1 MIGTRAPVEHRASK
15 TSPSGLGNSQK
26 LGRNNTRRWQLTGPK
41 RITKFAFWNQQRSLQ
56 HPDQQEQVRLQ
67 LERLGIDVCGLAG
80 AWQHDTGLYPLGAE
94 RLGAPPC
101 SYLWS
106 GMAAGSGQRRGNAPY
121 GVGLALLRTAASSLS
136 EWTAVSNR
144 LLVARFRG
152 TVNTTVVVAYA
163 PHSGQSTARKAFF
176 RDLQRALGCVS
187 GMDFLI
193 VLGDFNSKVGSAA
206 SAAAS
211 ASYGGSLG
219 LHGVGS
225 RNPCGEELLRFA
237 SRNRMAVTNTFFQHK
252 PVHKFTHRS
261 SLPAT
266 GSQRLASGLH
276 CLDYVLVR
284 RQWLSSIRDVRVRAG
299 ANPGWAVSDHH
310 LVVATVKLKLLPP
323 KRPARQ
329 QRYNRRALQTDG
341 TRDAFVAEVATRLA
355 AQPIWG
361 APTVRDAAATA
372 AAAALAE
379 AEVARFLETLPT
391 PPLPPPSQVQPQAPP
406 LPPPPQANPLAPPLP
421 PPSQVQPLA
430 PPLPPLPQVNPLAPP
445 ERSVDALFAAYSE
458 AVVQAAYATLPPER
472 HERSGPWMSDGT
484 LQLIDERQQTME
496 RVMQLMAQQRVLLHA
511 AGRTR
516 QQTQWLCDQQQH
528 LAVALAEQHLLLK
541 QQRKGIRHATRSDKR
556 RYSAKL
562 AARVQSA
569 AKEGDAP
576 AFWGFVNQASK
587 PLQHR
592 QQQCGI
598 VGADGRVHAGHE
610 QQAEA
615 FAAHFQQV
623 LGSGQ
628 PVAAHTLESISAAP
642 NLEQLPAPTLAEVA
656 VAVQRLKRGRA
667 LDADGLSAELVQAAG
682 GEGTA
687 ALFLLVQQAWLHG
700 MPAAVKRSE
709 LIPLHKKGD
718 RTQPANYRGI
728 QLISIVR
735 KVIALVVSVRLTAWA
750 EEHLVE
756 YQCGF
761 RPRRSCADQ
770 LFSLR
775 QLSDLAHQR
784 QHRLHICFVD
794 LQRAFDSISRPAL
807 WAVLRARGM
816 AEQLVLI
823 LQDLHTGTSCS
834 VRVGS
839 SHSRSFDTPWGVQQ
853 GDPIAGL
860 LFNIYI
866 DHVVREALATA
877 EQAAEAQGVQLGV
890 RLEHSI
896 HGNGRFWDPPGDT
909 SQLTLPLLLLAD
921 DLAAIASTATG
932 LALFMEHF
940 STACQRWGL
949 VISPTKTECMVVDGR
964 ERMSESSSREATRC
978 QLCQSL
984 GQEASMLLC
993 DCCDQGWHLACL
1005 PEPLSAVPAGDWF
1018 CSACT
1023 EAAAAS
1029 GGSQHISSAAPIRI
1043 LVGGKQL
1050 EWVRQFKYLGSQ
1062 FSSAGSLEAELVRRT
1077 QQATAAFQQLSG
1089 SLWRQKCI
1097 DTSVKM
1103 QVYRALISQVL
1114 LYGSHCWSLSAA
1126 QLEGLEVLQRHHL
1139 RRILGVKISDR
1150 VSNEALLQLCSQPT
1164 VATQLRKRR
1173 GHWIGHVL
1181 RMGDDRLAKQLLYSF
1196 LPGRRR
1202 RGRQPQSI
1210 VNQFAADVQGALDIQ
1225 QLRDVSEQAADKNA
1239 WNGLFISN

>member
-391 PPLPPPSQVQPQAPP
+391 PPLPPPF
-406 LPPPPQANPLAPPLP
+406 
-421 PPSQVQPLA
+421 QVQPLA

-516 QQTQWLCDQQQH
+516 QQTQRLCDQQQH

-642 NLEQLPAPTLAEVA
+642 NLEQLPAPTIAEVA

-667 LDADGLSAELVQAAG
+667 LDADGLSAELVQAAV

-896 HGNGRFWDPPGDT
+896 HGKGRFWDPPGDT

>member
-1 MIGTRAPVEHRASK
+1 
-15 TSPSGLGNSQK
+15 
-26 LGRNNTRRWQLTGPK
+26 
-41 RITKFAFWNQQRSLQ
+41 
-56 HPDQQEQVRLQ
+56 
-67 LERLGIDVCGLAG
+67 
-80 AWQHDTGLYPLGAE
+80 
-94 RLGAPPC
+94 
-101 SYLWS
+101 
-106 GMAAGSGQRRGNAPY
+106 MAAGSGQRRGNAPY

-391 PPLPPPSQVQPQAPP
+391 PPLPPPF
-406 LPPPPQANPLAPPLP
+406 
-421 PPSQVQPLA
+421 QVQPLA

-516 QQTQWLCDQQQH
+516 QQTQRLCDQQQH

-667 LDADGLSAELVQAAG
+667 LDADGLSAELVQAAV

-896 HGNGRFWDPPGDT
+896 HGKGRFWDPPGDT

-1005 PEPLSAVPAGDWF
+1005 PEPLSAVPEGDWF

-1150 VSNEALLQLCSQPT
+1150 VSNEALLQRCSQPT

>member
-310 LVVATVKLKLLPP
+310 LLVATVKLKLLPP

-329 QRYNRRALQTDG
+329 QRYNRRALQTDD

-391 PPLPPPSQVQPQAPP
+391 PPLPPPSQIQPQAPP
-406 LPPPPQANPLAPPLP
+406 LPPPPQA
-421 PPSQVQPLA
+421 
-430 PPLPPLPQVNPLAPP
+430 NPLAPP

-516 QQTQWLCDQQQH
+516 QQTQRLCDQQQH

-628 PVAAHTLESISAAP
+628 PVVAHTLESISAAP
-642 NLEQLPAPTLAEVA
+642 NLA
-656 VAVQRLKRGRA
+656 RA
-667 LDADGLSAELVQAAG
+667 G
-682 GEGTA
+682 
-687 ALFLLVQQAWLHG
+687 
-700 MPAAVKRSE
+700 
-709 LIPLHKKGD
+709 
-718 RTQPANYRGI
+718 
-728 QLISIVR
+728 
-735 KVIALVVSVRLTAWA
+735 
-750 EEHLVE
+750 
-756 YQCGF
+756 C
-761 RPRRSCADQ
+761 
-770 LFSLR
+770 
-775 QLSDLAHQR
+775 
-784 QHRLHICFVD
+784 
-794 LQRAFDSISRPAL
+794 
-807 WAVLRARGM
+807 
-816 AEQLVLI
+816 
-823 LQDLHTGTSCS
+823 
-834 VRVGS
+834 
-839 SHSRSFDTPWGVQQ
+839 
-853 GDPIAGL
+853 
-860 LFNIYI
+860 
-866 DHVVREALATA
+866 
-877 EQAAEAQGVQLGV
+877 
-890 RLEHSI
+890 
-896 HGNGRFWDPPGDT
+896 
-909 SQLTLPLLLLAD
+909 
-921 DLAAIASTATG
+921 
-932 LALFMEHF
+932 
-940 STACQRWGL
+940 
-949 VISPTKTECMVVDGR
+949 
-964 ERMSESSSREATRC
+964 
-978 QLCQSL
+978 
-984 GQEASMLLC
+984 
-993 DCCDQGWHLACL
+993 
-1005 PEPLSAVPAGDWF
+1005 
-1018 CSACT
+1018 
-1023 EAAAAS
+1023 
-1029 GGSQHISSAAPIRI
+1029 
-1043 LVGGKQL
+1043 
-1050 EWVRQFKYLGSQ
+1050 
-1062 FSSAGSLEAELVRRT
+1062 
-1077 QQATAAFQQLSG
+1077 
-1089 SLWRQKCI
+1089 
-1097 DTSVKM
+1097 
-1103 QVYRALISQVL
+1103 
-1114 LYGSHCWSLSAA
+1114 
-1126 QLEGLEVLQRHHL
+1126 
-1139 RRILGVKISDR
+1139 
-1150 VSNEALLQLCSQPT
+1150 
-1164 VATQLRKRR
+1164 
-1173 GHWIGHVL
+1173 
-1181 RMGDDRLAKQLLYSF
+1181 
-1196 LPGRRR
+1196 
-1202 RGRQPQSI
+1202 
-1210 VNQFAADVQGALDIQ
+1210 
-1225 QLRDVSEQAADKNA
+1225 
-1239 WNGLFISN
+1239 